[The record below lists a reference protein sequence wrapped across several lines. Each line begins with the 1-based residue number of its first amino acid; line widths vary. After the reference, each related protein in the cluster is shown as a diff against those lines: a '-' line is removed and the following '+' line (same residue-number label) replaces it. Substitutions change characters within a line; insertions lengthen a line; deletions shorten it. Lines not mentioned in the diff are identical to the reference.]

1 MLRDDVQ
8 SPDPE
13 EELRRRVTSQVSG
26 NVPAPTANPVYDDP
40 QTYTPPPGVTPWSE
54 QHPTPDAPAAPAP
67 SQQPASQGITD
78 PPFTPQPAPA
88 AASAYQP
95 PPTPNPADN
104 PYPGYPSQ
112 GGTASLPSIVA
123 EIYRTA
129 LGRDGSVEDIQRWI
143 AGTHGDLA
151 AIQKGIYAS
160 QEAQDR
166 NKYSQSNPPATPAAP
181 GNTSGT
187 RPTGGNLSDPS
198 YAARYVAWAATQPG
212 VNPSVKN
219 DPGYWIGRFTSG
231 AFGNDQNYALQRMMQ
246 AEGAPESGAP
256 RASVSAPSAF
266 AATGASAGQQQ
277 GLWNQDF
284 VTKIRSLLMQ
294 RLSAA
299 GQPVNENDPSISAPL
314 IAARDEATRGSDRER
329 TALAEHLYADGGL
342 NTDAISQKIQQ
353 SGEKNALG
361 LGSLRATLIT
371 RELQSR
377 RDDLKSL
384 LQMAVQSGD
393 AESAQAIQMQLA
405 ELDAQVK
412 REGIGADMAK
422 YAAYLNTIA
431 ADKVTN

>member
-78 PPFTPQPAPA
+78 PPFAPQPAPA
-88 AASAYQP
+88 GAGPIPTNADGSQVGSGTPWAPGASAP
-95 PPTPNPADN
+95 SSAP
-104 PYPGYPSQ
+104 PGYHWDPSLFMFQ
-112 GGTASLPSIVA
+112 P
-123 EIYRTA
+123 
-129 LGRDGSVEDIQRWI
+129 DGP
-143 AGTHGDLA
+143 GKA
-151 AIQKGIYAS
+151 A
-160 QEAQDR
+160 
-166 NKYSQSNPPATPAAP
+166 PPATA
-181 GNTSGT
+181 
-187 RPTGGNLSDPS
+187 RPTGGSLTDPA
-198 YAARYVAWAATQPG
+198 YAAQYVAWAATQPG

-219 DPGYWIGRFTSG
+219 DPNYWIGKFTSG
-231 AFGNDQNYALQRMMQ
+231 AFGNDQEYALKRMMQ

-266 AATGASAGQQQ
+266 TATGASAGQQQ

-314 IAARDEATRGSDRER
+314 TAARDEATRGSDRER
-329 TALAEHLYADGGL
+329 TALAENLYANGGL

-361 LGSLRATLIT
+361 LSSLRATLIT

-412 REGIGADMAK
+412 REGIGADLAK
-422 YAAYLNTIA
+422 YQAYLNTVGA
-431 ADKVTN
+431 QQVMN